1 MKERIFHAVSGV
13 LGECMFP
20 PIGQLLEL
28 VAEHPDNEHWWEV
41 RNEDGETGF
50 VPASYVLI
58 KEEQVGR

>member
-1 MKERIFHAVSGV
+1 
-13 LGECMFP
+13 MFL
-20 PIGQLLEL
+20 PIGQMLEL

-58 KEEQVGR
+58 KEEQVGRQFMLPMHWCYTCASH